1 MIDLTVT
8 LSTVALSGTKKS
20 EGKAKFPLEYFTY
33 SEGPL
38 AINPN
43 PLGSFDP
50 HYYYKKSQKKGE
62 REIVRLNQRRGINEE
77 NWIHAD
83 GIWFE
88 IGIHETLV
96 STDIDHN
103 AHQYLLSNL
112 PRSTKT
118 INYYHNHP
126 DHPYEKIKPYL
137 KRKDVVPSPE
147 CPAYNDVQSAEEKTF
162 EAKSRLFF
170 TNVDHRIVT
179 PTGIYILKLNE
190 EYYRT
195 KPYHYVQN
203 MHKIEALII
212 LKTDYPSALRSL
224 LKLGSKADIVKE
236 NQAFC
241 KYLNEQQKSWKFEFV
256 PISH

>member
-1 MIDLTVT
+1 MIDLAVT
-8 LSTVALSGTKKS
+8 LSAVALSGTKKS
-20 EGKAKFPLEYFTY
+20 EDKTKFPLEYFTY
-33 SEGPL
+33 KKGPL
-38 AINPN
+38 ATNPN
-43 PLGSFDP
+43 PLGSLDP
-50 HYYYKKSQKKGE
+50 HYYYKKSKKRGE
-62 REIVRLNQRRGINEE
+62 REIVRLNQRPGINEE

-83 GIWFE
+83 GLWFE

-118 INYYHNHP
+118 ISYYHNHP
-126 DHPYEKIKPYL
+126 DHPYEKVKPYL

-147 CPAYNDVQSAEEKTF
+147 CPAYNDVQSAQDRISEV
-162 EAKSRLFF
+162 KSRLFF
-170 TNVDHRIVT
+170 TDVDYRIVT
-179 PTGIYILKLNE
+179 QTGIYILKLNQ

-224 LKLGSKADIVKE
+224 LKLHRKADTVEE
-236 NQAFC
+236 NKAFC
-241 KYLNEQQKSWKFEFV
+241 RYLNEHQQAWKFYFI
-256 PISH
+256 PISP